1 MALRTTGDQVELV
14 AFDVGRISTSVP
26 AQHTYAPAD
35 FPGPFL
41 ISLQARWEADH
52 ERGVTAS

>member
-35 FPGPFL
+35 FPRALSDFAAGPV
-41 ISLQARWEADH
+41 
-52 ERGVTAS
+52 GG